1 VSVKFVAK
9 LAVQLGF
16 KHGLSLVGE
25 ETGRQN
31 NIAVVYPCGEP
42 PISSDSFAPP
52 TDDLET
58 LAVFLLQSTKAL
70 PINLFR

>member
-1 VSVKFVAK
+1 
-9 LAVQLGF
+9 
-16 KHGLSLVGE
+16 LVGE